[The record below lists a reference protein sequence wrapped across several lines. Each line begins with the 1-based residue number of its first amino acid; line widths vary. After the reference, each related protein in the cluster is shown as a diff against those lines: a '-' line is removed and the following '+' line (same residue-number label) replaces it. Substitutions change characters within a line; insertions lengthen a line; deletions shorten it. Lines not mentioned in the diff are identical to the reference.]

1 MTTIIILG
9 LSLTTSLAYAAERW
23 AYLDNG
29 NVRLGVNLTAGA
41 CVGWFSHSHSSD
53 NLLNAY
59 DVGRYLQQSYYGDK
73 DGSDWNGKPWRYNPV
88 QGGSWKNEVSLV
100 VESREEKDQLY
111 AKIHP
116 RHWAT
121 GELLT
126 EVTMEQWLRLDG
138 GLARL
143 KFKMTYSGE
152 KVHRPYHQ
160 ELPALF
166 VKPSL
171 DSLVFIGTDGQL
183 ERKQPGF
190 PNELIHY
197 NEPWLAWVDKDDS
210 GLGLYCPHTA
220 EATTYRV
227 REGNKGD
234 VNYAAPL
241 QTFALKPGLVF
252 EYEVVLAIGNAAQ
265 IRKVFGTL
273 QAQSSTPKVGP

>member
-1 MTTIIILG
+1 MRPILQLLG
-9 LSLTTSLAYAAERW
+9 YFVLAPAFAHAAEHW
-23 AYLDNG
+23 TYLDNG
-29 NVRLGVNLTAGA
+29 HVRLGVNLTAGA

-88 QGGSWKNEVSLV
+88 QGGSWKNEPAV
-100 VESREEKDQLY
+100 VLESREEKNELY
-111 AKIHP
+111 AKVQP

-121 GELLT
+121 GELLK
-126 EVTMEQWLRLDG
+126 EVTLEQWLRLDG

-152 KVHRPYHQ
+152 KEHKPYHQ

-166 VKPSL
+166 VKPAL
-171 DSLVFIGTDGQL
+171 DTLAFVGTDGQL
-183 ERKQPGF
+183 TRKQPGF
-190 PNELIHY
+190 PNEMIRY
-197 NEPWLAWVDKDDS
+197 SEPWLAWLNKDDS
-210 GLGLYCPHTA
+210 GLGIYCPHSK

-234 VNYAAPL
+234 VSYAAPL

-252 EYEVVLAIGNAAQ
+252 EYEVVLAIGTVEQ
-265 IRKVFGTL
+265 IRSVFGKL
-273 QAQSSTPKVGP
+273 QAMAP